1 LRWPIHGPMLTFHLA
16 GGQGGMAHML
26 DHFGPSLESPWTRL
40 KAAELTPEL
49 RDAVVEGCER
59 EAGGR
64 TIDDLVAER
73 DRGVIAILRALGR
86 A

>member
-1 LRWPIHGPMLTFHLA
+1 MLTFHLA

-26 DHFGPSLESPWTRL
+26 DHFGPSLLSPWTRL
-40 KAAELTPEL
+40 EAPELTPKL
-49 RDAVVEGCER
+49 RDAVVDGCER
-59 EAGGR
+59 EAAGR
-64 TIDDLVAER
+64 SIDELVAER